1 MQDGMELVDAEGRRW
16 RVLSIRRT
24 GRAGSLLGFLR
35 IFGQPQSRIEHD
47 LEPLTPFS
55 LAEVQQRTR
64 SSVETCSVDYMDGG
78 GDSHY
83 QSLLSAIP
91 RTRSVSEIYDLLQPD
106 TFESY

>member
-24 GRAGSLLGFLR
+24 GRAGPLLGLLW
-35 IFGQPQSRIEHD
+35 IFGPPQSRIEHD
-47 LEPLTPFS
+47 LEPLTPLS

-64 SSVETCSVDYMDGG
+64 NSVETYSADYMDGDD
-78 GDSHY
+78 DSHHR
-83 QSLLSAIP
+83 SLLDAIP